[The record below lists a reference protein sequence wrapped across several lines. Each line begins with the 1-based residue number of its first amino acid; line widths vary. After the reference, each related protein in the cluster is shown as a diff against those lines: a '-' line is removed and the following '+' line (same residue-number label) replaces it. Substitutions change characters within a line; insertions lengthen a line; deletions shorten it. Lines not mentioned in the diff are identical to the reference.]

1 MYNFFMFKN
10 NIAKFTLILL
20 ILSFCSSNDSTT
32 EDTSQVNN
40 VTSEQSTTTIL
51 DEEKTP
57 ESTTTTSTTTTT
69 TILDGCI
76 PEDNTQINFNDNSKV
91 QNFLNRY
98 GFNAG
103 DEDGQIGNQT
113 REAIK
118 DFQAYVGITVD
129 GDLGPNTFEKMRNYT
144 GCEERINSYTAA
156 PQTTTTTVPETTAT
170 TTLQTTTTTIPETTT
185 TTVIS
190 ASNGFGHQGFISPDT
205 NSFSTILTS
214 DNLTNNFCSNPAPT
228 RTENNL
234 NRDLGLS
241 SVYSLYPSAPVL
253 ASGVTTTIT
262 SNNSSSFTIEVN
274 GNGDKDYKFYFIEP
288 YTASYLNLSPTSIST
303 SSGKTTAVFSKENL
317 TNGYW
322 FYGYADSGRG
332 SIVRAEGLREFLV
345 GSEVSQTDNDIN
357 SFDDVWIHN
366 SSGLVANS
374 SFVANN
380 TENYITYLMDTSY
393 NSFTTLQ
400 NSVDSTSN
408 TIKAVNGDNYS
419 VGDIIVLD
427 NEILKITEKSGAIF
441 TVERG
446 FRNSLVQNHGQGTS
460 IKKLVT
466 STDMRAVRGYAVF
479 KGEKG
484 YTFSVSL
491 SAEGVPSKFT
501 ISDTCPKDV
510 YKLDYLKVFAWR
522 EKGESRV
529 KSLDITSGNS
539 ILTNDKFTLYQGVSN
554 YVIPDIFASD
564 TVTGE
569 FLNKGPKNETLNVN
583 DEINFDFAGIVAGTK
598 SILFIELDFEL
609 QPTGS
614 KATKNR
620 KVVFTPNNGNYIFN
634 ATIDS
639 ITSTTSYTSGAWEG
653 GYKYQLKS
661 VVINDGVSEVTYFSN
676 GKLQKNTESNLSTHS
691 VYYLDQFSFTIPSS

>member
-1 MYNFFMFKN
+1 MFKK
-10 NIAKFTLILL
+10 NIVKFTLILL
-20 ILSFCSSNDSTT
+20 IFSFCSSNDSSS
-32 EDTSQVNN
+32 EDSSQTNSS
-40 VTSEQSTTTIL
+40 TSEQSTTTIL
-51 DEEKTP
+51 NEEKTP
-57 ESTTTTSTTTTT
+57 DSTTTTSTTTT

-76 PEDNTQINFNDNSKV
+76 PEDNTQVNFNDNSKV

-103 DEDGQIGNQT
+103 DEDGQIGSQT

-118 DFQAYVGITVD
+118 DFQAYVGIVVD

-156 PQTTTTTVPETTAT
+156 PQTTTTTVP
-170 TTLQTTTTTIPETTT
+170 QTTTTTVPQTTTTTVPQTTT

-190 ASNGFGHQGFISPDT
+190 TSNGFGHQGFISPDT

-214 DNLTNNFCSNPAPT
+214 GNLTNNFCSNPVPT
-228 RTENNL
+228 RSENNL
-234 NRDLGLS
+234 NRDLGFPT
-241 SVYSLYPSAPVL
+241 VYNLYPSAPIL
-253 ASGVTTTIT
+253 ASSVTTTIT

-274 GNGDKDYKFYFIEP
+274 GNGDTDYKFYFIEP
-288 YTASYLNLSPTSIST
+288 FTASYLSLSPTSIST
-303 SSGKTTAVFSKENL
+303 SSGKTTAIFSKSNL

-322 FYGYADSGRG
+322 FYGYADNGRG

-366 SSGLVANS
+366 SSGLVSNS
-374 SFVANN
+374 SYITNN
-380 TENYITYLMDTSY
+380 SENYITYLMDTSY

-400 NSVDSTSN
+400 NNVDSSSN
-408 TIKAVNGDNYS
+408 TIKANNGDNYS

-427 NEILKITEKSGAIF
+427 NEILKITAKSGATF

-446 FRNSLVQNHGQGTS
+446 FRNSLTQNHGQGTA

-491 SAEGVPSKFT
+491 GAEGVPSKFT
-501 ISDTCPKDV
+501 ISDNCPKDV

-539 ILTNDKFTLYQGVSN
+539 ILTNDKFTLYQGVSD
-554 YVIPDIFASD
+554 YVIPDMFASD
-564 TVTGE
+564 SVTGE
-569 FLNKGPKNETLNVN
+569 FLNKGPKSETLNLN
-583 DEINFDFAGIVAGTK
+583 DEISFDFAGIIAGTK

-620 KVVFTPNNGNYIFN
+620 KVIFTPSNGNYIFN
-634 ATIDS
+634 TTIKS
-639 ITSTTSYTSGAWEG
+639 ITNATSYTLGTWEG

-661 VVINDGVSEVTYFSN
+661 VIINDGVSEVTYFSN
-676 GKLQKNTESNLSTHS
+676 GKLKKNTNSNLSTHS

>member
-1 MYNFFMFKN
+1 MFKK
-10 NIAKFTLILL
+10 NIVKFTLILL
-20 ILSFCSSNDSTT
+20 VFSFCSSNDSSS
-32 EDTSQVNN
+32 EDSSQTNSS
-40 VTSEQSTTTIL
+40 TSEQSTTTIL
-51 DEEKTP
+51 NEEKTP

-76 PEDNTQINFNDNSKV
+76 PEDNTQVNFNDNSKV

-118 DFQAYVGITVD
+118 DFQAYVGIVVD

-156 PQTTTTTVPETTAT
+156 PQTTTTTVPQA
-170 TTLQTTTTTIPETTT
+170 TT

-190 ASNGFGHQGFISPDT
+190 TSNGFGHQGFISPDT

-214 DNLTNNFCSNPAPT
+214 GNLTNNFCSNPVPT
-228 RTENNL
+228 RSENNL
-234 NRDLGLS
+234 SRDLGLPT
-241 SVYSLYPSAPVL
+241 VYNLYPSAPVL
-253 ASGVTTTIT
+253 ASNVTTTIT

-274 GNGDKDYKFYFIEP
+274 GNGDTDYKFYFIEP
-288 YTASYLNLSPTSIST
+288 FTASYLNLSPTSIST
-303 SSGKTTAVFSKENL
+303 SSGKTTAIFSKSNL

-322 FYGYADSGRG
+322 FYGYADNGRG

-366 SSGLVANS
+366 SSGLVSNS
-374 SFVANN
+374 SYITNN
-380 TENYITYLMDTSY
+380 SENYITYLMDTSY

-400 NSVDSTSN
+400 NNVDSSSN
-408 TIKAVNGDNYS
+408 TIKANNGDNYS

-427 NEILKITEKSGAIF
+427 NEILKITAKSGATF

-446 FRNSLVQNHGQGTS
+446 FRNSLIQNHGQGTA

-491 SAEGVPSKFT
+491 GAEGVPSKFT
-501 ISDTCPKDV
+501 ISDNCPKDL

-539 ILTNDKFTLYQGVSN
+539 ILTNDTFTLYQGVSN
-554 YVIPDIFASD
+554 YVIPDMFASD
-564 TVTGE
+564 SVTGE
-569 FLNKGPKNETLNVN
+569 FLNKGPKSETLNLN
-583 DEINFDFAGIVAGTK
+583 DEISFDFAGITAGTK

-614 KATKNR
+614 KVTKNR
-620 KVVFTPNNGNYIFN
+620 KIVFTPNNGNYIFS

-639 ITSTTSYTSGAWEG
+639 ITNSTSYTSGTWEG

-661 VVINDGVSEVTYFSN
+661 VVINDGVSEITYFSN
-676 GKLQKNTESNLSTHS
+676 GKLKKNTNSNLSTHS

>member
-1 MYNFFMFKN
+1 M
-10 NIAKFTLILL
+10 
-20 ILSFCSSNDSTT
+20 
-32 EDTSQVNN
+32 TS
-40 VTSEQSTTTIL
+40 
-51 DEEKTP
+51 
-57 ESTTTTSTTTTT
+57 
-69 TILDGCI
+69 G
-76 PEDNTQINFNDNSKV
+76 
-91 QNFLNRY
+91 
-98 GFNAG
+98 
-103 DEDGQIGNQT
+103 
-113 REAIK
+113 
-118 DFQAYVGITVD
+118 
-129 GDLGPNTFEKMRNYT
+129 
-144 GCEERINSYTAA
+144 
-156 PQTTTTTVPETTAT
+156 
-170 TTLQTTTTTIPETTT
+170 
-185 TTVIS
+185 
-190 ASNGFGHQGFISPDT
+190 
-205 NSFSTILTS
+205 
-214 DNLTNNFCSNPAPT
+214 NLTNNFCSNPVPT
-228 RTENNL
+228 RSENNL
-234 NRDLGLS
+234 NRDLGFPT
-241 SVYSLYPSAPVL
+241 VYNLYPSAPIL
-253 ASGVTTTIT
+253 ASSVTTTIT

-274 GNGDKDYKFYFIEP
+274 GNGDTDYKFYFIEP
-288 YTASYLNLSPTSIST
+288 FTASYLSLSPTSIST
-303 SSGKTTAVFSKENL
+303 SSGKTTAIFSKSNL

-322 FYGYADSGRG
+322 FYGYADNGRG

-366 SSGLVANS
+366 SSGLVSNS
-374 SFVANN
+374 SYITNN
-380 TENYITYLMDTSY
+380 SENYITYLMDTSY

-400 NSVDSTSN
+400 NNVDSSSN
-408 TIKAVNGDNYS
+408 TIKANNGDNYS

-427 NEILKITEKSGAIF
+427 NEILKITAKSGATF

-446 FRNSLVQNHGQGTS
+446 FRNSLIQNHGQGTA

-501 ISDTCPKDV
+501 ISDNCPKDV

-539 ILTNDKFTLYQGVSN
+539 ILTNDKFTLYQGVSD
-554 YVIPDIFASD
+554 YVIPDMFASD
-564 TVTGE
+564 SVTGE
-569 FLNKGPKNETLNVN
+569 FLNKGPKSETLNLN
-583 DEINFDFAGIVAGTK
+583 DEISFDFGGIIAGTK

-609 QPTGS
+609 QPTGT

-620 KVVFTPNNGNYIFN
+620 KVIFTPNNGNYIFN
-634 ATIDS
+634 TTIKS
-639 ITSTTSYTSGAWEG
+639 IANATSYTSGTWEG

-676 GKLQKNTESNLSTHS
+676 GKLKKNTNSNLSTHS

>member
-1 MYNFFMFKN
+1 MFKK
-10 NIAKFTLILL
+10 NIVKVTLILL
-20 ILSFCSSNDSTT
+20 VFSFCSSNDSSS
-32 EDTSQVNN
+32 EDSSQTNSS
-40 VTSEQSTTTIL
+40 TSEQSTTTIL
-51 DEEKTP
+51 NEEKTP

-69 TILDGCI
+69 ILDGCI
-76 PEDNTQINFNDNSKV
+76 PEDNTQVNFNDNSKV

-118 DFQAYVGITVD
+118 DFQAYVGIVVD

-156 PQTTTTTVPETTAT
+156 PQTTTTTVP
-170 TTLQTTTTTIPETTT
+170 QVTTTTVPQVTTTTVPQVTT

-190 ASNGFGHQGFISPDT
+190 TSNGFGHQGFISPDT

-214 DNLTNNFCSNPAPT
+214 GNLTNNFCSNPVPT
-228 RTENNL
+228 RSENNL
-234 NRDLGLS
+234 NRDLGFPT
-241 SVYSLYPSAPVL
+241 VYNLYPSAPVL
-253 ASGVTTTIT
+253 ASSVTTTIT

-274 GNGDKDYKFYFIEP
+274 GNGDTNYKFYFIEP
-288 YTASYLNLSPTSIST
+288 FTASYLNLSPTSIST
-303 SSGKTTAVFSKENL
+303 SSGKTTAIFSKSNL

-322 FYGYADSGRG
+322 FYGYADNGRG

-366 SSGLVANS
+366 SSGLVSNS
-374 SFVANN
+374 SYITNN
-380 TENYITYLMDTSY
+380 SENYITYLMDTSY

-400 NSVDSTSN
+400 NNVDSSSN
-408 TIKAVNGDNYS
+408 TIKANNGDNYS

-427 NEILKITEKSGAIF
+427 NEILKITAKSAATF

-446 FRNSLVQNHGQGTS
+446 FRNSLIQNHGQGTA

-491 SAEGVPSKFT
+491 GAEGVPSKFT
-501 ISDTCPKDV
+501 ISDNCPKDV

-539 ILTNDKFTLYQGVSN
+539 ILTNDKFTLYQGVSD
-554 YVIPDIFASD
+554 YVIPDMFASD
-564 TVTGE
+564 LVTGE
-569 FLNKGPKNETLNVN
+569 FLNKGPKSETLNLN
-583 DEINFDFAGIVAGTK
+583 DEISFDFAGITAGTK

-614 KATKNR
+614 KVTKNR
-620 KVVFTPNNGNYIFN
+620 KIVFTPNNGNYIFN
-634 ATIDS
+634 STIDS
-639 ITSTTSYTSGAWEG
+639 ITNSTSYTSGTWEG

-661 VVINDGVSEVTYFSN
+661 VIINDGVSEITYFSN
-676 GKLQKNTESNLSTHS
+676 GKLKKNTESNLSTHS
-691 VYYLDQFSFTIPSS
+691 VYYLDQFSFTISNS

>member
-1 MYNFFMFKN
+1 MSKKN
-10 NIAKFTLILL
+10 IVKFTLILL
-20 ILSFCSSNDSTT
+20 IFSFCSSNDSSS
-32 EDTSQVNN
+32 EDSSQTNSS
-40 VTSEQSTTTIL
+40 TSEQSTTTIL
-51 DEEKTP
+51 NEEKTP
-57 ESTTTTSTTTTT
+57 DSTTTTSTTTT

-76 PEDNTQINFNDNSKV
+76 PEDNTQVNFNDNSKV

-118 DFQAYVGITVD
+118 DFQAYVGIVVD

-156 PQTTTTTVPETTAT
+156 PQTTTTTVP
-170 TTLQTTTTTIPETTT
+170 QTTTTTVPQTTTTTVPQTTT

-190 ASNGFGHQGFISPDT
+190 TSNGFGHQGFISPDT

-214 DNLTNNFCSNPAPT
+214 GNLTNNFCSNPVPT
-228 RTENNL
+228 RSENNL
-234 NRDLGLS
+234 NKDLGFPT
-241 SVYSLYPSAPVL
+241 VYNLYPSAPIL
-253 ASGVTTTIT
+253 ASSVTTTIT

-274 GNGDKDYKFYFIEP
+274 GNGDTDYKFYFIEP
-288 YTASYLNLSPTSIST
+288 FTASYLSLSPTSIST
-303 SSGKTTAVFSKENL
+303 SSGKTTAIFSKSNL

-322 FYGYADSGRG
+322 FYGYADNGRG

-366 SSGLVANS
+366 SSGLVSNS
-374 SFVANN
+374 SYITNN
-380 TENYITYLMDTSY
+380 SENYITYLMDTSY

-400 NSVDSTSN
+400 NNVDSSSN
-408 TIKAVNGDNYS
+408 TIKANNGDNYS

-427 NEILKITEKSGAIF
+427 NEILKITAKSGATF

-446 FRNSLVQNHGQGTS
+446 FRNSLIQNHGQGTA

-501 ISDTCPKDV
+501 ISDNCPKDV

-539 ILTNDKFTLYQGVSN
+539 ILTNDRFTLYQGVSD
-554 YVIPDIFASD
+554 YVIPDMFASD
-564 TVTGE
+564 SVTGE
-569 FLNKGPKNETLNVN
+569 FLNKGPKSETLNLN
-583 DEINFDFAGIVAGTK
+583 DEISFDFGGIIAGTK

-609 QPTGS
+609 QPTGT

-620 KVVFTPNNGNYIFN
+620 KVIFTPNNGNYIFN
-634 ATIDS
+634 TTIKS
-639 ITSTTSYTSGAWEG
+639 IANATSYTSGTWEG

-676 GKLQKNTESNLSTHS
+676 GKLKKNTNSNLSTHS

>member
-1 MYNFFMFKN
+1 MFKK
-10 NIAKFTLILL
+10 NIVKFTLILL
-20 ILSFCSSNDSTT
+20 VFSFCSSNDSSS
-32 EDTSQVNN
+32 EDSSQTNSS
-40 VTSEQSTTTIL
+40 TSEQSTTTIL
-51 DEEKTP
+51 NEEKTP

-76 PEDNTQINFNDNSKV
+76 PEDNTQVNFNDNSKV

-118 DFQAYVGITVD
+118 DFQAYVGIVVD

-156 PQTTTTTVPETTAT
+156 PQTTTTTVPQAT
-170 TTLQTTTTTIPETTT
+170 TTTVPQTTT

-190 ASNGFGHQGFISPDT
+190 TSNGFGHQGFISPDT

-214 DNLTNNFCSNPAPT
+214 GNLTNNFCSNPVPT
-228 RTENNL
+228 RSENNL
-234 NRDLGLS
+234 SRDLGLPT
-241 SVYSLYPSAPVL
+241 VYNLYPSAPVL
-253 ASGVTTTIT
+253 ASNVTTTIT

-274 GNGDKDYKFYFIEP
+274 GNGDTDYKFYFIEP
-288 YTASYLNLSPTSIST
+288 FTASYLNLSPTSIST
-303 SSGKTTAVFSKENL
+303 SSGKTTAIFSKSNL

-322 FYGYADSGRG
+322 FYGYADNGRG

-366 SSGLVANS
+366 SSGLVSNS
-374 SFVANN
+374 SYITNN
-380 TENYITYLMDTSY
+380 SENYITYLMDTSY

-400 NSVDSTSN
+400 NNVDSSSN
-408 TIKAVNGDNYS
+408 TIKANNGDNYS

-427 NEILKITEKSGAIF
+427 NEILKITAKSGATF

-446 FRNSLVQNHGQGTS
+446 FRNSLIQNHGQGTA

-491 SAEGVPSKFT
+491 GAEGVPSKFT
-501 ISDTCPKDV
+501 ISDNCPKDL

-539 ILTNDKFTLYQGVSN
+539 ILTNDTFTLYQGVSN
-554 YVIPDIFASD
+554 YVIPDMFASD
-564 TVTGE
+564 SVTGE
-569 FLNKGPKNETLNVN
+569 FLNKGPKSETLNLN
-583 DEINFDFAGIVAGTK
+583 DEISFDFAGITAGTK

-614 KATKNR
+614 KVTKNR
-620 KVVFTPNNGNYIFN
+620 KIVFTPNNGNYIFS

-639 ITSTTSYTSGAWEG
+639 ITNSTSYTSGTWEG

-661 VVINDGVSEVTYFSN
+661 VVINDGVSEITYFSN
-676 GKLQKNTESNLSTHS
+676 GKLKKNTNSNLSTHS

>member
-1 MYNFFMFKN
+1 MFKK
-10 NIAKFTLILL
+10 NIVKFTLILL
-20 ILSFCSSNDSTT
+20 VFSFCSSNDSSS
-32 EDTSQVNN
+32 EDSSQTNSS
-40 VTSEQSTTTIL
+40 TSEQSTTTIL
-51 DEEKTP
+51 NEEKTP

-69 TILDGCI
+69 ILDGCI
-76 PEDNTQINFNDNSKV
+76 PEDNTQVNFNDNSKV

-118 DFQAYVGITVD
+118 DFQAYVGIVVD

-156 PQTTTTTVPETTAT
+156 PQATTTTVPQAT
-170 TTLQTTTTTIPETTT
+170 TTTVPQTTT

-190 ASNGFGHQGFISPDT
+190 TSNGFGHQGFISPDT

-214 DNLTNNFCSNPAPT
+214 GNLTNNFCSNPVPT
-228 RTENNL
+228 RSENNL
-234 NRDLGLS
+234 SRDLGLP
-241 SVYSLYPSAPVL
+241 SVYNLYPSAPVL
-253 ASGVTTTIT
+253 ANSVTTTIT
-262 SNNSSSFTIEVN
+262 SNNSSNFTIEVN
-274 GNGDKDYKFYFIEP
+274 GNGDTDYKFYFIEP

-303 SSGKTTAVFSKENL
+303 SSGKTTAIFSKANL

-345 GSEVSQTDNDIN
+345 GPEVSQTDNDVN

-366 SSGLVANS
+366 SSGLISNS
-374 SFVANN
+374 SYISNN
-380 TENYITYLMDTSY
+380 SENYITYLMDTSY

-400 NSVDSTSN
+400 NNVDSSSN
-408 TIKAVNGDNYS
+408 TIKANNGDNYS

-427 NEILKITEKSGAIF
+427 NEILKITAKSGATF

-446 FRNSLVQNHGQGTS
+446 FRNSLIQNHGQGTA

-501 ISDTCPKDV
+501 ISDNCPKDV

-539 ILTNDKFTLYQGVSN
+539 ILTNDKFTLYQGVSD
-554 YVIPDIFASD
+554 YVIPDMFASD
-564 TVTGE
+564 SVTGE
-569 FLNKGPKNETLNVN
+569 FLNKGPKSETLNLN
-583 DEINFDFAGIVAGTK
+583 DEISFDFGGIIAGTK

-609 QPTGS
+609 QPTGT

-620 KVVFTPNNGNYIFN
+620 KVIFTPNNGNYIFN
-634 ATIDS
+634 TTIKS
-639 ITSTTSYTSGAWEG
+639 IANATSYTSGTWEG

-676 GKLQKNTESNLSTHS
+676 GKLKKNTNSNLSTHS